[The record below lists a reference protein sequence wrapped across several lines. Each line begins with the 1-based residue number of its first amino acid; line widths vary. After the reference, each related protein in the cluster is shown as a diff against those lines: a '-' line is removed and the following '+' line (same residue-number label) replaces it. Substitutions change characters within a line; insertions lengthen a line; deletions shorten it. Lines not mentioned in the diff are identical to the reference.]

1 MDSRGKRWGSS
12 ITGRPWRRRL
22 PAVAARQEEEQGGA
36 PREVLAAR
44 QKGAPAM
51 ERKRAVL
58 PVAAAVGCLLRDG
71 EEDREA
77 AVAAGKKMRGGNA
90 K

>member
-1 MDSRGKRWGSS
+1 
-12 ITGRPWRRRL
+12 
-22 PAVAARQEEEQGGA
+22 
-36 PREVLAAR
+36 VLAAR

>member
-1 MDSRGKRWGSS
+1 MRACCCRGAEHRGQREALE
-12 ITGRPWRRRL
+12 GRDAIGKGKWRGASACCSPWRGARL
-22 PAVAARQEEEQGGA
+22 PA
-36 PREVLAAR
+36 
-44 QKGAPAM
+44 
-51 ERKRAVL
+51 
-58 PVAAAVGCLLRDG
+58 AAAVGCLLRDG